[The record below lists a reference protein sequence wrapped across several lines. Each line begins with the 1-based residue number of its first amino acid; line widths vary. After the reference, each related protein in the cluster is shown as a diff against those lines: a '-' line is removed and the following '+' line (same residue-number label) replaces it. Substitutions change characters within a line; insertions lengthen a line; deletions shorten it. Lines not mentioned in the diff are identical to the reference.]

1 MKVLDPLVVRWTG
14 DMMWFIEK
22 EIRYIPDGE
31 KQITVPAGATTDLSS
46 IPRVL
51 WPVRATTD
59 LSSIPRVLWP
69 VLSPA
74 GTWARA
80 SVLHDWTYSQRLF
93 RRKKCDDLFL
103 EAMLDDRVTP
113 STARLIHSAVR
124 AFGRKAYET

>member
-31 KQITVPAGATTDLSS
+31 KQITVPAG
-46 IPRVL
+46 
-51 WPVRATTD
+51 ATTD